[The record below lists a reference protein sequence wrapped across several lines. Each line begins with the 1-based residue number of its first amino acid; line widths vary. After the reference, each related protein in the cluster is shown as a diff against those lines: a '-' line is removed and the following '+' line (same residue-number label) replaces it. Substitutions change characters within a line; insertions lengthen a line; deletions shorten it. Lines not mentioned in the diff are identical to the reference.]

1 MFPKSFR
8 NGGECCPRLET
19 ASWKSNGASFS
30 NNLIHCYST
39 ILLIFP
45 LLPPSLVSFTQN
57 ETKTRH
63 VLYLKKKRNKNSRYF
78 LYTLFISQKNKL
90 QSFNK
95 ILKQISFRVNFNQ
108 SLSVNP
114 FYILSV
120 YVSEK
125 ISQSLNSLK
134 IRFNGKKKINKTQYR
149 RVTNASPEN
158 STTRLCISPFAF
170 SLEDMS
176 AIKRSSG
183 VRWPRILR
191 IFTRHVCIYTYT
203 CIYIRDR

>member
-1 MFPKSFR
+1 MGERSGEKKTNEFCRRDTGEECVQSSSSLREILFPKSFR

-108 SLSVNP
+108 LLSVNL
-114 FYILSV
+114 FYILS
-120 YVSEK
+120 E
-125 ISQSLNSLK
+125 
-134 IRFNGKKKINKTQYR
+134 RFYMY
-149 RVTNASPEN
+149 S
-158 STTRLCISPFAF
+158 
-170 SLEDMS
+170 
-176 AIKRSSG
+176 KRS
-183 VRWPRILR
+183 LR
-191 IFTRHVCIYTYT
+191 V
-203 CIYIRDR
+203 

>member
-63 VLYLKKKRNKNSRYF
+63 VLYLKKKKKQKFSIF
-78 LYTLFISQKNKL
+78 LVHPFHFSKKNKL

-108 SLSVNP
+108 LLSVNL
-114 FYILSV
+114 FYILS
-120 YVSEK
+120 E
-125 ISQSLNSLK
+125 
-134 IRFNGKKKINKTQYR
+134 RFYMY
-149 RVTNASPEN
+149 S
-158 STTRLCISPFAF
+158 
-170 SLEDMS
+170 
-176 AIKRSSG
+176 KRS
-183 VRWPRILR
+183 LR
-191 IFTRHVCIYTYT
+191 V
-203 CIYIRDR
+203 

>member
-63 VLYLKKKRNKNSRYF
+63 VLYLKKKKKQKFSIF
-78 LYTLFISQKNKL
+78 LVHPFHFSKKQITIIQQDIKTNFLSSQFQPTPFRESL
-90 QSFNK
+90 LYPLRK
-95 ILKQISFRVNFNQ
+95 IL
-108 SLSVNP
+108 
-114 FYILSV
+114 
-120 YVSEK
+120 YVFEK

-134 IRFNGKKKINKTQYR
+134 IRFNGKKKNK
-149 RVTNASPEN
+149 
-158 STTRLCISPFAF
+158 
-170 SLEDMS
+170 
-176 AIKRSSG
+176 
-183 VRWPRILR
+183 
-191 IFTRHVCIYTYT
+191 
-203 CIYIRDR
+203 